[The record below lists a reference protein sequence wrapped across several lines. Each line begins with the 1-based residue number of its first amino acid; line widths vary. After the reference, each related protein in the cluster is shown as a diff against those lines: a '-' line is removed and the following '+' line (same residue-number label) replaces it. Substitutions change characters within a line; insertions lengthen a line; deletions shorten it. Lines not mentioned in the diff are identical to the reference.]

1 MAYAPGIWMDRDF
14 ISWSTVNSLK
24 DGNAVRDGPRVPVRE
39 ESGLKRVD
47 ANVIPV
53 IETVRPRNSN
63 RPIDSQS
70 IMWHHAVRLKKVSSW
85 NKVCKGT
92 LRDPRFDQNTLRDSG
107 QHKIL
112 TGNGVWR
119 GSSKYGRGM
128 PDFLPVC
135 REKFGKSIANGEIK
149 QEKFIKHLGLHT
161 GTHTLVGSSTD
172 TMHMSKKY

>member
-1 MAYAPGIWMDRDF
+1 
-14 ISWSTVNSLK
+14 
-24 DGNAVRDGPRVPVRE
+24 
-39 ESGLKRVD
+39 
-47 ANVIPV
+47 
-53 IETVRPRNSN
+53 
-63 RPIDSQS
+63 
-70 IMWHHAVRLKKVSSW
+70 MWHHAVRLKKVSRW

-107 QHKIL
+107 QHKVL

-149 QEKFIKHLGLHT
+149 QEKFIKHLRLHI
-161 GTHTLVGSSTD
+161 GTHTLEVGSSTD
-172 TMHMSKKY
+172 IMHISKKN